1 VSDAGPPEPGSGDEP
16 DPFRGIPFLGDLA
29 RLLRQQGAVSWD
41 AASQLAF
48 QVATGGESEANVDP
62 LERIRL
68 EELARVAELRV
79 ADATGLSVSTTGRA
93 VSIVPVTRTQWVQ
106 RSLPA
111 FRPRFESL
119 ATSLSGA
126 PAEEPESGDP
136 AAMLGNLMGM
146 MTPMLVGMTAG
157 SMVGHLASTSFGQ
170 YDLPIPRPPGDELV
184 VIGRNLDEFAADW
197 SLPDD
202 DLRLWVCVHE
212 LTHHAVL
219 GLPHVRARLDD
230 LLDRYAAGFS
240 PDPHALEEA
249 FGQLELGDVEG
260 MAGLESVFGDPEV
273 LLGAV
278 QSPGQRELLPQLDA
292 LVAVIIGYV
301 DHIMDGIG
309 GTLISSY
316 GMLSEALRRR
326 RVTTDDASRFVE
338 RLLGLELTQEQ
349 CDRGTAFVEGVVE
362 RAGKP
367 GLAPLWRSARELPTP
382 AEVDAPGLWLA
393 RIELP
398 DEEV

>member
-1 VSDAGPPEPGSGDEP
+1 MSPAGPPEPGPGDEP
-16 DPFRGIPFLGDLA
+16 DPFSGIPFLGDLA
-29 RLLRQQGAVSWD
+29 RMLRQQGAVSWE
-41 AASQLAF
+41 AASQLAY
-48 QVATGGESEANVDP
+48 QVATGGESEANIDP

-79 ADATGLSVSTTGRA
+79 ADVTGLSVSTTGRPA
-93 VSIVPVTRTQWVQ
+93 TIVPVTRTQWVA

-111 FRPRFESL
+111 FRPRFERL
-119 ATSLSGA
+119 ATSLSGGT
-126 PAEEPESGDP
+126 AEPPEPGDP
-136 AAMLGNLMGM
+136 AAVLGNLMGM

-157 SMVGHLASTSFGQ
+157 SMVGHLAGTSFGQ
-170 YDLPIPRPPGDELV
+170 YDLPIPRPPDDELI

-197 SLPDD
+197 SLPDE

-219 GLPHVRARLDD
+219 GVAHVRERLDD
-230 LLDRYAAGFS
+230 LLDRYSSGFS
-240 PDPHALEEA
+240 PDPHALEEHL
-249 FGQLELGDVEG
+249 GELDLADAEG
-260 MAGLESVFGDPEV
+260 MAGLEAMFGDPEV

-278 QSPGQRELLPQLDA
+278 QSPAQRDLLPQLDA

-301 DHIMDGIG
+301 DHVMDTVG

-316 GMLSEALRRR
+316 SMLAEALRRR
-326 RVTTDDASRFVE
+326 RVTADDASRFVE
-338 RLLGLELTQEQ
+338 RLLGLELIQEQ
-349 CDRGTAFVEGVVE
+349 CDRGAAFVQGVLE
-362 RAGKP
+362 RAGP
-367 GLAPLWRSARELPTP
+367 RGLEPLWRSARELPTP

-398 DEEV
+398 DDD